1 MDQGPEPVNL
11 KRHRTI
17 RNLLNGW
24 VVVPALG
31 ALAYFSEPF
40 LQWIARGGETV
51 HAMPIETWQTMFFG
65 WLIVGGNG
73 LFAHLM
79 ASLTERMFRENS
91 YGQWSRYG
99 VVWLGYFVCSCF
111 LAASML

>member
-1 MDQGPEPVNL
+1 MDQGPLVTSL

-17 RNLLNGW
+17 RNLINGW
-24 VVVPALG
+24 VVIPFMG
-31 ALAYFSEPF
+31 MLAYFSDWF
-40 LQWIARGGETV
+40 LQVISRNGETV
-51 HAMPIETWQTMFFG
+51 HAMPIETWQTMFFA

-91 YGQWSRYG
+91 YGTWSRYG
-99 VVWLGYFVCSCF
+99 VIWLLYFLCSCF
-111 LAASML
+111 LAGSML